1 MALTPGNAFDGDGR
15 RLPVTQAMALRHCD
29 ELFAM
34 WTAAR
39 AEANAAYDG
48 WRSEPSRDAYL
59 AYRAAEERA
68 DAAQDALAEAW
79 GRRPARPGFH
89 AAA

>member
-1 MALTPGNAFDGDGR
+1 MALTPGNPFDGDGR
-15 RLPVTQAMALRHCD
+15 RLPVTRAMAVRQRD

-34 WTAAR
+34 WTVAR

-79 GRRPARPGFH
+79 DRRPGRPGFH